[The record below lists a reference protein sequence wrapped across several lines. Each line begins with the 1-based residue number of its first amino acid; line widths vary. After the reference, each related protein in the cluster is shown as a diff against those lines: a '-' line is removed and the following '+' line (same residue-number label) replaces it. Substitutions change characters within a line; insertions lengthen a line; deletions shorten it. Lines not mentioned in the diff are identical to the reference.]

1 MKKLE
6 IQYVLISDIKEYK
19 HNVKQHPQ
27 WQIDRII
34 KSIENFGF
42 NDPIAIDENNTIIE
56 GHGRYLASKQMGK
69 KRVPCIVLDN
79 LSESQK
85 KAYIIAHNK
94 LNMDT
99 GFDMKALQQEIESIK
114 DSDIDLDFIQVD
126 FGDIEYQSVKKDKK
140 YDKQFFTQAEIK
152 KQMIKDF
159 PHYDTVEDLVA
170 EIIDY
175 PSAMYQFNRL
185 CQGFNEGYNISLL
198 FNPHRLDTET
208 IKNKSIFYAINND
221 KTYARELSRYIAD
234 VQNKIPVGTQYYK
247 FFGIGSGGYQY
258 VNEFQPYLA
267 RDIYKMYCDNNSKI
281 LDPCAGWG
289 GRMIGFASC
298 MFENAKYFGV
308 DPAVKTFKGLKKLR
322 EFLRQEDSVKL
333 SNTCFEDT
341 DVPEDYF
348 DFCFTSP
355 PYFNTEHYDGKKSSF
370 KMYGQYESWR
380 DNFLFVMLDKIVLA
394 LKDNAPCLLNV
405 GDKHYTI
412 SDDIIEYLSR
422 EYKIKAYRVNQF
434 KIGGSG
440 IGKRSGTK
448 DHDGEPFILFYK
460 KVK

>member
-1 MKKLE
+1 
-6 IQYVLISDIKEYK
+6 
-19 HNVKQHPQ
+19 
-27 WQIDRII
+27 
-34 KSIENFGF
+34 
-42 NDPIAIDENNTIIE
+42 
-56 GHGRYLASKQMGK
+56 
-69 KRVPCIVLDN
+69 
-79 LSESQK
+79 
-85 KAYIIAHNK
+85 
-94 LNMDT
+94 
-99 GFDMKALQQEIESIK
+99 
-114 DSDIDLDFIQVD
+114 
-126 FGDIEYQSVKKDKK
+126 
-140 YDKQFFTQAEIK
+140 
-152 KQMIKDF
+152 
-159 PHYDTVEDLVA
+159 
-170 EIIDY
+170 
-175 PSAMYQFNRL
+175 
-185 CQGFNEGYNISLL
+185 
-198 FNPHRLDTET
+198 
-208 IKNKSIFYAINND
+208 
-221 KTYARELSRYIAD
+221 
-234 VQNKIPVGTQYYK
+234 
-247 FFGIGSGGYQY
+247 
-258 VNEFQPYLA
+258 
-267 RDIYKMYCDNNSKI
+267 MYCDDNSKI

-422 EYKIKAYRVNQF
+422 FLQ
-434 KIGGSG
+434 
-440 IGKRSGTK
+440 
-448 DHDGEPFILFYK
+448 
-460 KVK
+460 